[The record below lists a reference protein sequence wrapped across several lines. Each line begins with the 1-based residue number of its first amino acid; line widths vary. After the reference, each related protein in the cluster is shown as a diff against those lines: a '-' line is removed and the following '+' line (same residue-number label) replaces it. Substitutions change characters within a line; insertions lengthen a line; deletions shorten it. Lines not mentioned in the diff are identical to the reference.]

1 MAAAADAYPLV
12 LGQLDYLA
20 AISNGTAD
28 GTLTPAKTSGVT
40 EVVQIMTQFHA
51 LIAPDKASPAT
62 IAGGQYRFS
71 YSYAR

>member
-40 EVVQIMTQFHA
+40 EVVQIMMTQFHA
-51 LIAPDKASPAT
+51 LIASPAT